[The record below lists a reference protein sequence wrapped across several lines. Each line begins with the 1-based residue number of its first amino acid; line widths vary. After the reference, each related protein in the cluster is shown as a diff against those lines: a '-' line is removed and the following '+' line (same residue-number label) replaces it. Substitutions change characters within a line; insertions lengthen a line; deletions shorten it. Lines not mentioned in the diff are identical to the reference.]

1 MPTKVQLEKELEESN
16 EMLKQVVE
24 LLDQMILGQ
33 RDMLDTL
40 EGTLNLAKKR
50 IGE

>member
-40 EGTLNLAKKR
+40 EGTLNIAKKR

>member
-16 EMLKQVVE
+16 EMLKQVIE

>member
-16 EMLKQVVE
+16 EMLKQVIE

-40 EGTLNLAKKR
+40 EGTLNIAKKR